1 MCARGRA
8 GRTLTPSGRAPASP
22 ALALPR
28 DAPSVASSRARGWGR
43 RPLPDARSAVRLAAG
58 LEFGRVPLARAPA
71 FVRVGVRACQAADRE
86 ARRALQWGCRP
97 PAGPACP
104 AAPPTPASCRPLPGR
119 WQGRCRLLLRA
130 IQKESTE
137 LRAEEVEM
145 RVTSSSTEALDLT
158 QHRGRRP
165 IPTSLTALSLASA
178 SPPLGGRAT
187 PKLASRSAAQDLD
200 RMGVMTLVSVL
211 GQERR
216 ALPSLGSV
224 LGAGGG
230 AQPGSAS
237 SRDARRPGVSGPSHV
252 LGLGRARVVSFIPCP
267 SDEHR
272 LPVSQRWPDLTF
284 PGQLLSAVGGPAR
297 CLSS

>member
-1 MCARGRA
+1 
-8 GRTLTPSGRAPASP
+8 
-22 ALALPR
+22 
-28 DAPSVASSRARGWGR
+28 
-43 RPLPDARSAVRLAAG
+43 
-58 LEFGRVPLARAPA
+58 
-71 FVRVGVRACQAADRE
+71 
-86 ARRALQWGCRP
+86 
-97 PAGPACP
+97 
-104 AAPPTPASCRPLPGR
+104 
-119 WQGRCRLLLRA
+119 
-130 IQKESTE
+130 
-137 LRAEEVEM
+137 M

-158 QHRGRRP
+158 QHRGRGP

-187 PKLASRSAAQDLD
+187 PKLASRSAA
-200 RMGVMTLVSVL
+200 
-211 GQERR
+211 QERR

-267 SDEHR
+267 SDEQR

>member
-1 MCARGRA
+1 MCARPSAAHAHTLGACPSVTRTRSPPGRA
-8 GRTLTPSGRAPASP
+8 VGSIRPES
-22 ALALPR
+22 
-28 DAPSVASSRARGWGR
+28 RGWGR
-43 RPLPDARSAVRLAAG
+43 RPLPDSRSAVRLAAG

-104 AAPPTPASCRPLPGR
+104 AGPPTPASCRPLPGR

-158 QHRGRRP
+158 QHRGRGP

-224 LGAGGG
+224 LGASGG

-252 LGLGRARVVSFIPCP
+252 LGLGRARVMSFIPCP

-284 PGQLLSAVGGPAR
+284 PGQLLSAVGGPAH

>member
-1 MCARGRA
+1 
-8 GRTLTPSGRAPASP
+8 
-22 ALALPR
+22 
-28 DAPSVASSRARGWGR
+28 
-43 RPLPDARSAVRLAAG
+43 
-58 LEFGRVPLARAPA
+58 
-71 FVRVGVRACQAADRE
+71 
-86 ARRALQWGCRP
+86 
-97 PAGPACP
+97 
-104 AAPPTPASCRPLPGR
+104 
-119 WQGRCRLLLRA
+119 
-130 IQKESTE
+130 
-137 LRAEEVEM
+137 M

-158 QHRGRRP
+158 QHRGRGP

-297 CLSS
+297 CPSS